1 MILYLDTRHRE
12 NEMSSSKESKAK
24 SYYDKALQY
33 YKTER
38 SFGDDGYEVY
48 AQCLFDLLYG
58 KDIKSE
64 EKQLKN
70 SVFHNLLSDWMK
82 NKKEFSLSSFR
93 NDMQKRYD
101 KRKKRD
107 VYNFVFGV
115 HIKSSR
121 DNFPY
126 KKRFKLL
133 DTFFEIITYKKAS
146 SLTDGNYITEL
157 TDLYRQKRYQ
167 KLWIDQ
173 ALRNDYVFFK
183 ASTRSIDSIV
193 AANKVTTAFELLT
206 ASATIAQERH
216 SRTYHTS
223 GTIKSKQPILQP
235 HSIYW
240 LDTNNAFEA
249 SLAILGADIQVPDA
263 RLSFTEDKIKLK
275 NFRRYLSIV
284 NKPKLTPIE
293 RRIQDVIFEFDRAL
307 GLTDPSS
314 RMFSLW
320 RCLEIASRLE
330 NGSTRKYSDII
341 EIIKNYHDNE
351 IVNEKA
357 RLVLEARNEYV
368 HQGLTIDY
376 EKRDN
381 YLRWVH
387 DFASAYLG
395 LLMWMRSKK
404 IGSKSSSEID
414 KLFDFYR
421 QSDQD
426 LTLAGK
432 LLYARR
438 KDKKRFEAMKRKTTN
453 K

>member
-1 MILYLDTRHRE
+1 MILYLDTYDRG
-12 NEMSSSKESKAK
+12 NKMSVSKESKAK
-24 SYYDKALQY
+24 SYYDKALQNF
-33 YKTER
+33 KTER

-58 KDIKSE
+58 KDVKSE

-70 SVFHNLLSDWMK
+70 SVFHNLLAEWMK
-82 NKKEFSLSSFR
+82 DKKDFSLSGFR
-93 NDMQKRYD
+93 NDMQKRYN

-107 VYNFVFGV
+107 AYSFVFGV
-115 HIKSSR
+115 HLKSSR
-121 DNFPY
+121 NNFPY
-126 KKRFKLL
+126 KKHFKLL
-133 DTFFEIITYKKAS
+133 DTDFEIITYKKAS
-146 SLTDGNYITEL
+146 ALTDENYTKEL
-157 TDLYRQKRYQ
+157 ADLYTKKRYQ
-167 KLWIDQ
+167 TQWI
-173 ALRNDYVFFK
+173 ARTLRNDYIFFK

-206 ASATIAQERH
+206 ASATVAQERH
-216 SRTYHTS
+216 ARTYHTS

-240 LDTNNAFEA
+240 LDTNNVYEA
-249 SLAILGADIQVPDA
+249 SLVILGADIQVPDA
-263 RLSFTEDKIKLK
+263 SLSFTEDEIKLK
-275 NFRRYLSIV
+275 NFKRYLGII
-284 NKPKLTPIE
+284 NKLKLSPIE
-293 RRIQDVIFEFDRAL
+293 QRIRDVIFEFDRAL

-314 RMFSLW
+314 RMFSMW
-320 RCLEIASRLE
+320 KCLEIASRLE
-330 NGSTRKYSDII
+330 NGSTRKYSEII
-341 EIIKNYHDNE
+341 EIIKNYHDSE
-351 IVNEKA
+351 VVNEKA

-368 HQGLTIDY
+368 HQGVTIDY

-387 DFASAYLG
+387 DFVSAYLG

-404 IGSKSSSEID
+404 IGLKSSSDID

-426 LTLAGK
+426 LAIAGK

-438 KDKKRFEAMKRKTTN
+438 KYKKKFEAMKKTTV